1 MIQKKIY
8 YYVDTIQNINFDY
21 IEKIKAHIIIKSCLK
36 PDLKR
41 YKKIAINCKKRN
53 IPLFVS
59 NDHRLMF
66 KLGLRKLYISSYNKN
81 YYKNLPENV
90 QIIGSAHNKKEI
102 LEKLKQGCD
111 TVILSRLFQTKKRG
125 NLGVIKF
132 NLLARSITNLVALG
146 GIRVENIRKL
156 QMLNVKGFASESELR
171 KETIK

>member
-1 MIQKKIY
+1 MIQKQIY
-8 YYVDTIQNINFDY
+8 HYVDTIQNINFDY
-21 IEKIKAHIIIKSCLK
+21 IEKIKAHIIVKSCLK
-36 PDLKR
+36 PDLEKYKNIAKKCKR
-41 YKKIAINCKKRN
+41 RN

-90 QIIGSAHNKKEI
+90 QLIGSAHNKREI

-111 TVILSRLFQTKKRG
+111 KIILSRLFQTKKKG
-125 NLGVIKF
+125 YLGVIKF
-132 NLLARSITNLVALG
+132 NLLARSLTNLVALG
-146 GIRVENIRKL
+146 GIKFKNVKKL
-156 QMLNVKGFASESELR
+156 QMLNISGFASESELR

>member
-1 MIQKKIY
+1 MIQKQIY

-21 IEKIKAHIIIKSCLK
+21 IEKIKAHIIVKSCLK
-36 PDLKR
+36 PDLER
-41 YKKIAINCKKRN
+41 YEKITKNCKKRN
-53 IPLFVS
+53 IQLFIS

-102 LEKLKQGCD
+102 LEKLNQGYD
-111 TVILSRLFQTKKRG
+111 TVILSRLFQTKKKG
-125 NLGVIKF
+125 YLGVIKF

-146 GIRVENIRKL
+146 GIKIENIRKL
-156 QMLNVKGFASESELR
+156 QMLNITGFASESELR

>member
-1 MIQKKIY
+1 MIQKQIY

-21 IEKIKAHIIIKSCLK
+21 IEKIKAHIIVKSCLK
-36 PDLKR
+36 PDLER
-41 YKKIAINCKKRN
+41 YEKITKNCKKRN
-53 IPLFVS
+53 IQLFIS

-102 LEKLKQGCD
+102 LEKLNQGCD
-111 TVILSRLFQTKKRG
+111 TVILSRLFQTKKKG
-125 NLGVIKF
+125 YLGVIKF

-146 GIRVENIRKL
+146 GIKIENIRKL
-156 QMLNVKGFASESELR
+156 QMLNITGFASESELR

>member
-1 MIQKKIY
+1 MIQKQIY

-21 IEKIKAHIIIKSCLK
+21 IEKIKAHIIVKSCLK
-36 PDLKR
+36 PDLER
-41 YKKIAINCKKRN
+41 YEKIAKNCKKRN
-53 IPLFVS
+53 IQLFIS

-102 LEKLKQGCD
+102 LEKLNQGCD
-111 TVILSRLFQTKKRG
+111 TVILSRLFQTKKKG
-125 NLGVIKF
+125 YLGVIKF

-146 GIRVENIRKL
+146 GIKIENIRKL
-156 QMLNVKGFASESELR
+156 QMLNITGFASESELR

>member
-1 MIQKKIY
+1 MIQKQIY

-21 IEKIKAHIIIKSCLK
+21 IEKIKANIIIKSCLK

-53 IPLFVS
+53 IPLYVS

-90 QIIGSAHNKKEI
+90 QIIGSAHNMREI

-111 TVILSRLFQTKKRG
+111 TVILSRLFQTKKKG

-132 NLLARSITNLVALG
+132 NLLARSLTNIVALG
-146 GIRVENIRKL
+146 GIKIKNIRKL
-156 QMLNVKGFASESELR
+156 QMLNITGFASESELR

>member
-21 IEKIKAHIIIKSCLK
+21 IEKIKAHIIVKSCLK
-36 PDLKR
+36 PDLEK
-41 YKKIAINCKKRN
+41 YKKIAKNCKKRN

-66 KLGLRKLYISSYNKN
+66 RLGLRKLYISSYNKN

-90 QIIGSAHNKKEI
+90 QIIGSAHNKREI

-111 TVILSRLFQTKKRG
+111 TIILSRLFKTKKKG
-125 NLGVIKF
+125 YLDVIKF

-146 GIRVENIRKL
+146 GIKIKNIRKL
-156 QMLNVKGFASESELR
+156 QMLNITGFASESELR